1 MTLLA
6 FTRKLLNL
14 QMYCLLQPLISLR
27 IFLTL
32 TWWNSQKPEVLTFHF
47 FINIGN
53 YRPKSKPC
61 EKKVLPVI
69 KFFWRHELQTCIY
82 VLDEKNA
89 NIQKLIIKDKIF
101 KRNLTC
107 TCNNNIIK
115 SYYLIW
121 HCTSLG
127 WFYFNTDISVA
138 TCTHSIKQTGQK

>member
-1 MTLLA
+1 MLA

-14 QMYCLLQPLISLR
+14 QMHCLLQPLISLQS
-27 IFLTL
+27 FLTL
-32 TWWNSQKPEVLTFHF
+32 TWWNSKKSEVLTFHF

-61 EKKVLPVI
+61 EKKVLPAI
-69 KFFWRHELQTCIY
+69 KFFWRRELQTCIY
-82 VLDEKNA
+82 LLDEKNA
-89 NIQKLIIKDKIF
+89 DIQKLTIKDKIF
-101 KRNLTC
+101 KCNLTC
-107 TCNNNIIK
+107 TCNNNIIN

-138 TCTHSIKQTGQK
+138 TCTHSIK

>member
-14 QMYCLLQPLISLR
+14 QMYCLLQPLISMQ

-32 TWWNSQKPEVLTFHF
+32 TWWNCKKSEVLTFHF

-69 KFFWRHELQTCIY
+69 KFFWRHELQNCIY
-82 VLDEKNA
+82 VLDKKNA
-89 NIQKLIIKDKIF
+89 NIQMLIIYICKGQ
-101 KRNLTC
+101 
-107 TCNNNIIK
+107 NIPMQ
-115 SYYLIW
+115 
-121 HCTSLG
+121 
-127 WFYFNTDISVA
+127 FNVY
-138 TCTHSIKQTGQK
+138 K

>member
-14 QMYCLLQPLISLR
+14 QMHCLLQPLISLQS
-27 IFLTL
+27 FLTL
-32 TWWNSQKPEVLTFHF
+32 TWWNSKKSEVLTFHF

-61 EKKVLPVI
+61 EKKVLPEI
-69 KFFWRHELQTCIY
+69 KFFWRRELQTCIY
-82 VLDEKNA
+82 LLDEKNA
-89 NIQKLIIKDKIF
+89 DIQKLIIKDKIF
-101 KRNLTC
+101 KCTLTC
-107 TCNNNIIK
+107 KCNNNIIK

-127 WFYFNTDISVA
+127 WFNFNTDISVA
-138 TCTHSIKQTGQK
+138 TCTHSIK